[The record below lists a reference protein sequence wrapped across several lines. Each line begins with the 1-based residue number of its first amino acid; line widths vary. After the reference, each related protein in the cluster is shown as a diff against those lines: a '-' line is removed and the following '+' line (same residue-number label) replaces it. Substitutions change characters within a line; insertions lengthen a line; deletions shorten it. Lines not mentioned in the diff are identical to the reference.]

1 MQPSSAGMTE
11 NLDDGPHD
19 LVEDE
24 EAATRP
30 RGLLR
35 ESGPFYRFGLPLI
48 GLALFAG
55 IWEIVGRFW
64 VTNRLLFAP
73 MSSTV
78 VELYHLIVSGQIGPD
93 LAVSGKEF
101 IIGYLVAAVLGLALG
116 ALFAASSFISRLMV
130 GVVQAGYATPLV
142 AIAPVIIVLFGIG
155 IESKVIVVAAMAI
168 FPILIGTEG
177 ALRWVNPEYRD
188 TARAF
193 GANRLQVLAKVVFPA
208 AAPGVMTGLRL
219 GVGRGIIGVVVAE
232 FFGSSQ
238 GLGFLLLNDSNEFLA
253 TQVLAVVVLLAFI
266 GIVTNSLLLML
277 ENRLSPWNRRGSG
290 RQS

>member
-1 MQPSSAGMTE
+1 MQPSSGGMTE
-11 NLDDGPHD
+11 NLDDGAHD
-19 LVEDE
+19 LVAE
-24 EAATRP
+24 EELATRP
-30 RGLLR
+30 RALLR
-35 ESGPFYRFGLPLI
+35 ETGPFYRYGLPVL

-55 IWEIVGRFW
+55 IWELIGRFG

-73 MSSTV
+73 MSSTFA
-78 VELYHLIVSGQIGPD
+78 ELYHLLVSGAIGPD

-101 IIGYLVAAVLGLALG
+101 IIGYVIAAVLGLAFG
-116 ALFAASSFISRLMV
+116 ALFAASKVISRLMTA
-130 GVVQAGYATPLV
+130 VVQAGYATPLV

-177 ALRWVNPEYRD
+177 ALRWVNPEYLD
-188 TARAF
+188 TAMAF
-193 GANRLQVLAKVVFPA
+193 GASRWQVLSKVVFPA

-253 TQVLAVVVLLAFI
+253 TQTLAVVVLLAAI
-266 GIVTNSLLLML
+266 GIVTNSALLMV
-277 ENRLSPWNRRGSG
+277 ETRLSPWNRHGSG
-290 RQS
+290 QR

>member
-1 MQPSSAGMTE
+1 MQPDAVGMTK
-11 NLDDGPHD
+11 NLDDGAPD
-19 LVEDE
+19 PVAE
-24 EAATRP
+24 EEVATR
-30 RGLLR
+30 REGLLR
-35 ESGPFYRFGLPLI
+35 ESGPFYRYGLPLV
-48 GLALFAG
+48 GLALVAG
-55 IWEIVGRFW
+55 AWEIVGRFV
-64 VTNRLLFAP
+64 VTDRLLFAP
-73 MSSTV
+73 MSSTFA
-78 VELYHLIVSGQIGPD
+78 ELYHLIVSGAIGPD
-93 LAVSGKEF
+93 LAASGKEF
-101 IIGYLVAAVLGLALG
+101 IIGYLIAAVLGLGLG
-116 ALFAASSFISRLMV
+116 ALFAVSSVISRMM
-130 GVVQAGYATPLV
+130 GAVVQAGYATPLI

-193 GANRLQVLAKVVFPA
+193 GASRWQSLYRVVFPA

-253 TQVLAVVVLLAFI
+253 TQVLAVVVLLALI
-266 GIVTNSLLLML
+266 GIVTNTLLLML
-277 ENRLSPWNRRGSG
+277 ETRLSPWNRHGSG
-290 RQS
+290 QR

>member
-1 MQPSSAGMTE
+1 MTE
-11 NLDDGPHD
+11 NLDEGTRD
-19 LVEDE
+19 LVAEPQP
-24 EAATRP
+24 ATRR

-35 ESGPFYRFGLPLI
+35 ESGPFYRYGLPLV
-48 GLALFAG
+48 GLAAFAG
-55 IWEIVGRFW
+55 VWEIVGRF
-64 VTNRLLFAP
+64 VVKNRLLFAP
-73 MSSTV
+73 MSSTFA
-78 VELYHLIVSGQIGPD
+78 ELYHLIVSGAIGPD

-101 IIGYLVAAVLGLALG
+101 IIGYLIAAVLGLALG
-116 ALFAASSFISRLMV
+116 ALFAASGVVSRLMV
-130 GVVQAGYATPLV
+130 AVVQAGYATPLV

-155 IESKVIVVAAMAI
+155 IESKIIVVAAMAI

-193 GANRLQVLAKVVFPA
+193 GANRWQLLYKVVFPA

-253 TQVLAVVVLLAFI
+253 TQTLAVVVLLAFI
-266 GIVTNSLLLML
+266 GIVTNSLLLTL
-277 ENRLSPWNRRGSG
+277 ENRLSPWNRRSSG
-290 RQS
+290 QR

>member
-1 MQPSSAGMTE
+1 MQPGSAGMTE
-11 NLDDGPHD
+11 NLDDGTHD
-19 LVEDE
+19 LVAE
-24 EAATRP
+24 EASATRRP
-30 RGLLR
+30 GLLR
-35 ESGPFYRFGLPLI
+35 QSGPLYRFGLPLI
-48 GLALFAG
+48 GLVLFGG
-55 IWEIVGRFW
+55 IWEIIGQFW

-73 MSSTV
+73 MSATFA
-78 VELYHLIVSGQIGPD
+78 ELYHLIVSGQIGPD

-101 IIGYLVAAVLGLALG
+101 IIGYLVAAVLGLAFG
-116 ALFAASSFISRLMV
+116 ALFAASSVVSRLMT

-155 IESKVIVVAAMAI
+155 IESKVIVVAAMAV

-177 ALRWVNPEYRD
+177 ALRWVNPEYTD
-188 TARAF
+188 TATAF
-193 GANRLQVLAKVVFPA
+193 GANRWQVLRKVVFPA

-253 TQVLAVVVLLAFI
+253 TQVLAVVVLLALI
-266 GIVTNSLLLML
+266 GIVTNSVLLML

-290 RQS
+290 QR

>member
-1 MQPSSAGMTE
+1 MTE
-11 NLDDGPHD
+11 NLDDGAHD
-19 LVEDE
+19 LVAE
-24 EAATRP
+24 EELATRP
-30 RGLLR
+30 RALLR
-35 ESGPFYRFGLPLI
+35 ETGPFYRYGLPVL

-55 IWEIVGRFW
+55 IWELIGRFG

-73 MSSTV
+73 MSSTFA
-78 VELYHLIVSGQIGPD
+78 ELYHLLVSGAIGPD

-101 IIGYLVAAVLGLALG
+101 IIGYVIAAVLGLAFG
-116 ALFAASSFISRLMV
+116 ALFAASKVISRLMTA
-130 GVVQAGYATPLV
+130 VVQAGYATPLV

-177 ALRWVNPEYRD
+177 ALRWVNPEYLD
-188 TARAF
+188 TAMAF
-193 GANRLQVLAKVVFPA
+193 GASRWQVLSKVVFPA

-253 TQVLAVVVLLAFI
+253 TQTLAVVVLLAAI
-266 GIVTNSLLLML
+266 GIVTNSALLMV
-277 ENRLSPWNRRGSG
+277 ETRLSPWNRHGSG
-290 RQS
+290 QR